1 MKKNLFPV
9 IILVVVVAA
18 VGVLGFYPRR
28 EPSVELDAFARC
40 LAEKQVTMYGAE
52 SCSWCQKEKANFGS
66 AFEQVPYVECPD
78 EPQKCIALGIE
89 GTPTW
94 IFPDGRKLVG
104 YQGLQKLSEA
114 SGCSLPQN

>member
-1 MKKNLFPV
+1 MRKYSLFI
-9 IILVVVVAA
+9 IILIIVAA
-18 VGVLGFYPRR
+18 AVAVLIINPGKKA
-28 EPSVELDAFARC
+28 SAELNNFAAC
-40 LAEKQVTMYGAE
+40 LAGKNITMYGAE